1 MINTWIPSQ
10 AEDDGKEFMNNT
22 KINKRVLLTGGGTGG
37 SVVPVLAIYDE
48 LKKSSPD
55 INFEV
60 QWIGTAEGPEKILM
74 EREKIP
80 FKAIKWGKLRRYW
93 SWQNLIDPFFI
104 KYGFYQSLFFLIK
117 WRPDV
122 VITAGSFVSVPVIW
136 AAWVLRIPIL
146 IHQLDMRPG
155 LANKIMS
162 KFATV
167 ITVTFEKSLKDYGRK
182 AVLTGN
188 PVRGI
193 IGNLAMPKKEAI
205 EKLGFNNFK
214 PIILILGGGTGSDF
228 INKMVLDNLSELIK
242 KFQIVHITG
251 KDRMNTADK
260 NFDLPN
266 YKSFEFLDT
275 TGMLK
280 SFTAADLVISRC
292 GIGILTELSYLGKP
306 SILIPIP
313 DSHQEDNAQVFA
325 DKKGAIVLSQKN
337 INAGIFMENILN
349 IFGNQELREELSKNI
364 QGIIKTNAGGKIV
377 EEIRKLIK

>member
-1 MINTWIPSQ
+1 
-10 AEDDGKEFMNNT
+10 MNIKT
-22 KINKRVLLTGGGTGG
+22 NKRILLTGGGTGG

-55 INFEV
+55 LNLEV
-60 QWIGTAEGPEKILM
+60 RWIGTAEGPEKILM
-74 EREKIP
+74 ERERIP
-80 FKAIKWGKLRRYW
+80 FKTIKWGKLRRYW
-93 SWQNLIDPFFI
+93 SWRNLIDPFFI
-104 KYGFYQSLFFLIK
+104 KYGFFQSLFYLIS
-117 WRPDV
+117 WRPNI

-136 AAWVLRIPIL
+136 AAWILRIPIL

-162 KFATV
+162 YFATT
-167 ITVTFEKSLKDYGRK
+167 ITVTFEKSLKDYGHK

-193 IGNLAMPKKEAI
+193 IGNLVMPKKEAI
-205 EKLGFNNFK
+205 EKLGFRRDL
-214 PIILILGGGTGSDF
+214 PIIVVLGGGTGSDF
-228 INKMVLDNLSELIK
+228 INMMVLENLPELLK

-251 KDRMNTADK
+251 KDRMHTADK

-266 YKSFEFLDT
+266 YKAFEFLDT

-292 GIGILTELSYLGKP
+292 GIGVLTELSHLGKP
-306 SILIPIP
+306 AILIPMP

-325 DKKGAIVLSQKN
+325 DKKGAIVLHQKDL
-337 INAGIFMENILN
+337 NAKIFLENILN
-349 IFGNQELREELSKNI
+349 IFNNPELRTELSQNI
-364 QGIIKTNAGGKIV
+364 HGIIKTEAKGIVREIGKIL
-377 EEIRKLIK
+377 K